1 MGQGHLTAAT
11 QDRRTDGA
19 QEKLKQAQLN
29 LERWQQSL
37 SDLIPSPSGRLDAET
52 VRWVPLSLHAVDS
65 KLICTLTLITCQL
78 LVPGD
83 LCALSGIAGS
93 EDMRDA
99 VT

>member
-52 VRWVPLSLHAVDS
+52 VRWVPLSLHAIDS
-65 KLICTLTLITCQL
+65 KLICTLTLIPRQL

-83 LCALSGIAGS
+83 LCELSEIAGS